1 MSSKFLVTPIDL
13 YISPKEFADLLGIS
27 VQALYKFCRE
37 KGIETKTDNGRSH
50 RITPDQARQ
59 IAEMRGLAYPKLV
72 INVHNVKGGVGKTTT
87 VHVLS
92 ARAAMLGFKVLVV
105 DLDQQ
110 GNCSRSFGVFGSP
123 KDYKTMLDLYEDHK
137 NNSKGSLKAKDLIK
151 ELNPFLHLI
160 PSNLSMANMD
170 MVMTLDTS
178 INAKEFFSDMLEDV
192 AGDYDLIV
200 LDSPPALSTLTASAH
215 AFSDIVLLPINP
227 DEYSVDAISLN
238 FNHLQR
244 LVRNQRLEIQ
254 PMIFVN
260 KYDSRPKIDFKI
272 VSEIHQGDFGQFMCE
287 AAVRQTSTIK
297 AEFEKGKTLWDLS
310 KGSPAL
316 DDFNNLLLEV
326 THLKDLWA
334 ELSEKVREA
343 KKHILEPGS
352 HSADGTQH
360 SLGSGTGANV

>member
-1 MSSKFLVTPIDL
+1 MSAKFHVTPIDL
-13 YISPKEFADLLGIS
+13 YVSPKEFSDLLGIS

-37 KGIETKTDNGRSH
+37 KGIDTKVENGRSH
-50 RITPDQARQ
+50 KITPEQARQ
-59 IAEMRGLAYPKLV
+59 IAELRGLSYPRLN

-87 VHVLS
+87 VHVLAS
-92 ARAAMLGFKVLVV
+92 RAAMLGFKVLVV

-123 KDYKTMLDLYEDHK
+123 KDYKTMLELYEHHK
-137 NNSKGSLKAKDLIK
+137 SNKTGMTAKDLVK
-151 ELNPFLHLI
+151 ELHPHLHLI

-170 MVMTLDTS
+170 MVMTLDS
-178 INAKEFFSDMLEDV
+178 SMNSKEFFRDMLEGLLDN
-192 AGDYDLIV
+192 YDLIV

-227 DEYSVDAISLN
+227 DEYSVDAINLN

-297 AEFEKGKTLWDLS
+297 AEFEKGKTLWDLA

-326 THLKDLWA
+326 TGLREIWA
-334 ELSEKVREA
+334 ELSEKVKEA
-343 KKHILEPGS
+343 KKGDLPLVQATPNRTS
-352 HSADGTQH
+352 TPDGNPAA
-360 SLGSGTGANV
+360 L